1 MNERYKLDCNP
12 TLQNALEYNT
22 KKFNKI
28 NYCGGTFE
36 IISRA
41 L

>member
-1 MNERYKLDCNP
+1 MNERYKLRP
-12 TLQNALEYNT
+12 TALEYNT
-22 KKFNKI
+22 KKINKI